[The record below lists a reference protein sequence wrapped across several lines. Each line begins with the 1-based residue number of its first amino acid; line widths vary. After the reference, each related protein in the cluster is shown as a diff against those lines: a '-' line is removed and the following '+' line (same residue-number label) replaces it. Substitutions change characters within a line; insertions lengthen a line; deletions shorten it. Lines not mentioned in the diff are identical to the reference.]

1 MFQWCHVHIYLQV
14 FHQHFKKS
22 VLNLFFGFLDLTIFL
37 NVFFEDILIQTV
49 WSKIH
54 VPLICQCCIIKPI
67 LEVFCFCELE
77 MLSFYIA
84 ILHWMKCMVAK
95 KNKTVVISFMLECV
109 AVCVYFKFAISEV
122 HLLKICR
129 IVSLYLTYKIFV
141 FKV

>member
-1 MFQWCHVHIYLQV
+1 MFISIYKCFISILRSRSKP
-14 FHQHFKKS
+14 FLWLFRFNHFLK
-22 VLNLFFGFLDLTIFL
+22 
-37 NVFFEDILIQTV
+37 VFFEDILIQTV

-109 AVCVYFKFAISEV
+109 AVCVYFKFAISVV